1 MAERGAV
8 PNVPKARQRALHAVR
23 SLFSPLLPDD
33 YLELINPLW
42 STQELRG
49 RIERIERETPDA
61 VTVLIRPG
69 YEWVGHRPGQYLR
82 IGVVVDGV
90 HHWRAYSLTTDPG
103 GPDGLIGITPKL
115 VDAGKVS
122 PYLVHQAR
130 PGDIVR
136 LGGVEGTF
144 VLPDPPPQRLLF
156 ISAGS
161 GITPIMSM
169 LRSLD
174 RDEALEDVVHLH
186 SSRTAEGVIFG
197 EQLRELDS
205 RRPGYRPHLRITGE
219 AGRIAP
225 GDLDELC
232 PDWRERRAFVSGPG
246 EMLDAL
252 VRHWR
257 EEGDPELL
265 EMERFQPV
273 IGGDAVAGEGG
284 SDPLPLQR
292 GRDRVRRRHAD
303 PRRRRGSRGRA
314 ALRLPD
320 GDLPHL
326 HRPALHGRSAGTCG
340 PARSTG
346 RREKWSEPASTRRK
360 ATLQLHFEKE
370 GARTQMS
377 MTATAT
383 DRHPASRARSRTSP
397 RSSSTSW
404 RASSTR
410 SATGSWTSSATA
422 TAATSRA

>member
-1 MAERGAV
+1 MAERGAI
-8 PNVPKARQRALHAVR
+8 PNVPKARRRALDAVR

-49 RIERIERETPDA
+49 RIERIVDETPDA

-69 YEWVGHRPGQYLR
+69 YEWGGHQPGQYLR

-103 GPDGLIGITPKL
+103 RPDGLIGITPKL

-122 PYLVHQAR
+122 PYLVRQAR

-144 VLPDPPPQRLLF
+144 VLPDPPPPRPLF

-174 RDEALEDVVHLH
+174 RQSALDDVVHIH
-186 SSRTAEGVIFG
+186 SARDRDGVIFG

-205 RRPGYRPHLRITGE
+205 RCSGYKPHLQVTSE
-219 AGRIAP
+219 AGRVAP
-225 GDLDELC
+225 AHLDELC
-232 PDWRERRAFVSGPG
+232 PDWRERRTFASGPG

-252 VRHWR
+252 VQHWQA
-257 EEGDPELL
+257 EGDPDLL

-273 IGGDAVAGEGG
+273 IGGGAVAGEGG
-284 SDPLPLQR
+284 AIRFVSSGVETACDGGTPILVAGEQAGAELPFGCR
-292 GRDRVRRRHAD
+292 MGICHTCIGRLCEGEVRDLRTGEVHGEEGEMVRTCVNAPEGD
-303 PRRRRGSRGRA
+303 VA
-314 ALRLPD
+314 IAL
-320 GDLPHL
+320 
-326 HRPALHGRSAGTCG
+326 
-340 PARSTG
+340 
-346 RREKWSEPASTRRK
+346 
-360 ATLQLHFEKE
+360 
-370 GARTQMS
+370 
-377 MTATAT
+377 
-383 DRHPASRARSRTSP
+383 
-397 RSSSTSW
+397 
-404 RASSTR
+404 
-410 SATGSWTSSATA
+410 
-422 TAATSRA
+422 